1 MLKRLN
7 GWQRAGLVLSIL
19 WAIGA
24 GMHARNGDQEGA
36 KSFADLSYKA
46 CTDQKL
52 LAHDSDLSSCERE
65 RQANIA
71 KWLNDG
77 NSNAN
82 IAFLAL
88 VPIPFGW
95 LAGFILLYVVRA
107 QIAGFSAVVPWT
119 ALSRWKKLWQ

>member
-1 MLKRLN
+1 MLSRLN
-7 GWQRAGLVLSIL
+7 GWQRLGIVISML

-24 GMHARNGDQEGA
+24 GIHARNSDLDSA
-36 KSFADLSYKA
+36 RSFADLSYKV
-46 CTDQKL
+46 CTNEKL
-52 LAHDSDLSSCERE
+52 LKHDNDISSCERE

-71 KWLNDG
+71 KWLKDG

-95 LAGFILLYVVRA
+95 LAGFILFYFVRA
-107 QIAGFSAVVPWT
+107 QI
-119 ALSRWKKLWQ
+119 